1 MKPQI
6 WEHTCECTQ
15 MRAHRWDH
23 TCESTDMRAHMW
35 DHAHES
41 THMRADSGKHTYEST
56 GEGNRSQDWETD
68 FLPACAVETHMEM
81 SQEPFCVE
89 IYRKMSD
96 PNPARG
102 MSRGNLQEKCRT
114 TIGWS
119 LFARACAIET
129 HVDISEKP
137 FRAVNY
143 RKNADP
149 YSAHGILRAN
159 IKQSNASQHCTP
171 PLFIAWGWGAK
182 LFGAAFGRAALGD
195 AGHPEANP
203 SDPRETMMQIHCE
216 HIFFW
221 GMRLEAI

>member
-1 MKPQI
+1 
-6 WEHTCECTQ
+6 
-15 MRAHRWDH
+15 
-23 TCESTDMRAHMW
+23 
-35 DHAHES
+35 
-41 THMRADSGKHTYEST
+41 MRADSGKHTYEST

-89 IYRKMSD
+89 IYRKMLD

-102 MSRGNLQEKCRT
+102 ISRGNLQEKCRT

-119 LFARACAIET
+119 MFARACAIET

-149 YSAHGILRAN
+149 YSAHGILCER
-159 IKQSNASQHCTP
+159 S
-171 PLFIAWGWGAK
+171 
-182 LFGAAFGRAALGD
+182 R
-195 AGHPEANP
+195 EAHGQFTKTIP
-203 SDPRETMMQIHCE
+203 AVICRKKCAHYSADLH
-216 HIFFW
+216 
-221 GMRLEAI
+221 